1 MTGLILAAAIA
12 APPQAPKPP
21 QAPPVEQKPMCI
33 CGSDKCKCPTGEC
46 PGKCPAKALSHPTC
60 AKGNTSGACDCEKS
74 FPLNPNPGPCKCDNC
89 AARCFPLGNG
99 VANGS
104 PPAGYPA
111 APDGYEWRRDDRGP
125 DGWGLFQVAPTASV
139 TSPQRAAPV
148 TQYGWRQVCTGNG
161 CRLVYGP
168 LP

>member
-21 QAPPVEQKPMCI
+21 LAPPVEQKPMCI
-33 CGSDKCKCPTGEC
+33 CGDACKCPTGDC
-46 PGKCPAKALSHPTC
+46 PGKCPVKAP
-60 AKGNTSGACDCEKS
+60 APREKG
-74 FPLNPNPGPCKCDNC
+74 L
-89 AARCFPLGNG
+89 
-99 VANGS
+99 
-104 PPAGYPA
+104 PAGYPA